1 MNFDD
6 IKAACNAILSLGA
19 VVSVVILV
27 LFGHHFAD
35 YSGLDADRAE
45 VKIDRGPDLIKITV
59 NTMPASTL
67 VIRPTGSTC
76 VSCDHTNYPCFDV
89 GCNPTYVS
97 MVIAPAG
104 ELNLNWNE
112 ASAMTD
118 DEIVDLYRERNY
130 KWYDRY
136 RDAYLVRKAAAEKA
150 EAEARKTTYPVD
162 PVGRF
167 LKRMGWQ

>member
-1 MNFDD
+1 MALF
-6 IKAACNAILSLGA
+6 
-19 VVSVVILV
+19 VVVMLLIVSGFRV
-27 LFGHHFAD
+27 GD
-35 YSGLDADRAE
+35 YSCLDDEWAE

-59 NTMPASTL
+59 NTMPASSL

-76 VSCDHTNYPCFDV
+76 IDCDHTDYPCFDV
-89 GCNPTYVS
+89 DCNPNYVS

-104 ELNLNWNE
+104 ELNLTWE
-112 ASAMTD
+112 QASNMTD

-130 KWYDRY
+130 EWYDQC
-136 RDAYLVRKAAAEKA
+136 RDAYLARKEAAEGA

-167 LKRMGWQ
+167 LKRMGWE